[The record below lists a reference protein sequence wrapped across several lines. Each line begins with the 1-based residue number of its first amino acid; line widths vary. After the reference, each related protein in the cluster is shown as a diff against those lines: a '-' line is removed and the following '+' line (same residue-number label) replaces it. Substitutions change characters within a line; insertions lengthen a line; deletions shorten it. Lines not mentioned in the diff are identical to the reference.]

1 LRRSRLFCFSIVFTL
16 LSFSLRAQDTLPLK
30 RTYLAFPFPV
40 LEIKDRLNYGLV
52 YKGLEIPL
60 FRVGIQREYNHSFLE
75 WHMQIGGGIL
85 FREGMQ
91 SLNFQWKLNDVFYG
105 IEMDENKKFKI
116 YFGPSLILNYTY
128 QLYPFLH
135 AGHSFW
141 FTNYSI
147 GPKVFAEI
155 PLKIKPVLKLSLY
168 NSIAG
173 ITSRPDAKR
182 DPYFY
187 SFKFKDLMKYWHRDM
202 HVGTFNQFN
211 YTDFSVE
218 VYFTRK
224 KRDVSLAYNLNY
236 IGYYKQ
242 PRMDYLSQG
251 IIATVY
257 FPEK

>member
-1 LRRSRLFCFSIVFTL
+1 MIILIP
-16 LSFSLRAQDTLPLK
+16 LSFSISAQDILPLK
-30 RTYLAFPFPV
+30 RTYFAVPFPV
-40 LEIKDRLNYGLV
+40 LEIKDRPNYGMEF
-52 YKGLEIPL
+52 KGLEIPL
-60 FRVGIQREYNHSFLE
+60 FRAGIQREYNHSFFD
-75 WHMQIGGGIL
+75 WHTQTGGGIL

-105 IEMDENKKFKI
+105 IEMDKNEKFKI

-155 PLKIKPVLKLSLY
+155 PLKKIKPLLKLSLY

-173 ITSRPDAKR
+173 VTSRPDAER

-187 SFKFKDLMKYWHRDM
+187 SFKFTDLMKFWHHDM
-202 HVGTFNQFN
+202 RAGTFNLFN
-211 YTDFSVE
+211 YTCFTTE
-218 VYFTRK
+218 LYFTRTN
-224 KRDVSLAYNLNY
+224 RDVSLAYNFNY
-236 IGYYKQ
+236 IGYYRE

-251 IIATVY
+251 VIVTVY
-257 FPEK
+257 FVKK